1 MKKIL
6 CFLAVASVCLAAC
19 SNKNTKAENSASVA
33 PQADTTLAYVN
44 GRDNSQKDAK
54 YQIIDQEFDNLLAPD
69 TDYDTLC
76 AYELQ
81 ACGAAYLPPA
91 AKLQD
96 LGQVKAA
103 AKKADISKDV
113 KSTRAK
119 KVVNTTN
126 IYYVDGPNP
135 NVPASSTTTTTTTYT
150 NGQSSTTTTSSSGA
164 ASSSSSTT
172 TTSGYP
178 Y

>member
-1 MKKIL
+1 MKKICCL
-6 CFLAVASVCLAAC
+6 FAVAIIGLSAC
-19 SNKNTKAENSASVA
+19 SKKNAKTADTTTKANTAA
-33 PQADTTLAYVN
+33 TLAYVN
-44 GRDNSQKDAK
+44 GRDNNSKDAK
-54 YQIIDQEFDNLLAPD
+54 YQIVDQEFDNLLAPD

-81 ACGAAYLPPA
+81 ACGDSYLPPA

-96 LGQVKAA
+96 LGKVKAA

-126 IYYVDGPNP
+126 IYYVDSATP

-150 NGQSSTTTTSSSGA
+150 NGQSSTTTTTSSGA
-164 ASSSSSTT
+164 ASSSSA